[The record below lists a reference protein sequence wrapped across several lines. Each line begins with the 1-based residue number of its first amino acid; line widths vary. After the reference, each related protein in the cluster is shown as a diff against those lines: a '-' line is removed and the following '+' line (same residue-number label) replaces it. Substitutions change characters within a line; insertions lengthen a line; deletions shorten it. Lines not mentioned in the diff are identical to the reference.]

1 MLDLDVYWR
10 GEEMKDVA
18 GGGAMIALV
27 AAFGARSGLGFT
39 PPPRTG
45 RFNRF
50 AAGRRPSD
58 DDDARQTR
66 RGMFTGIIEEMG
78 EVVSLETRNDMTLW
92 DGSKGKGTEMVIKGD
107 VVMDG
112 AYLGCSI
119 RYDMG
124 FRFR

>member
-1 MLDLDVYWR
+1 
-10 GEEMKDVA
+10 MKGVA
-18 GGGAMIALV
+18 GGGAMLALV
-27 AAFGARSGLGFT
+27 AALCGARSGLGFT

-45 RFNRF
+45 RFDSF
-50 AAGRRPSD
+50 AGRRPS

-119 RYDMG
+119 RYVPSKS
-124 FRFR
+124 

>member
-1 MLDLDVYWR
+1 ML
-10 GEEMKDVA
+10 
-18 GGGAMIALV
+18 ALV
-27 AAFGARSGLGFT
+27 AALGARSGCGFA

-45 RFNRF
+45 RFHSF
-50 AAGRRPSD
+50 AGRHPS
-58 DDDARQTR
+58 DDDARQTK
-66 RGMFTGIIEEMG
+66 RGMFTGIVEEMG

-119 RYDMG
+119 RYVSPASMQVLSDHDFG
-124 FRFR
+124 LGDLLGTLLLTL